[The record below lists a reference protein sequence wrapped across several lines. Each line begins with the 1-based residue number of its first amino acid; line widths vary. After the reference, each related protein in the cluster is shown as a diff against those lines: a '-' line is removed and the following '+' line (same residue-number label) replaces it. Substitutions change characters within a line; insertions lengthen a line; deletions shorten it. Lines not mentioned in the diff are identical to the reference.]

1 MNIYKHLIF
10 IKGEDKTDQVEE
22 CTYEKGK
29 WKVNFSNSNRVFTY
43 NYDNVEKFYV
53 KEMMDPSY
61 NIVYQNTQPISGIKN
76 IIVFDNHVRLIFG
89 TGYKNTYKLSEI
101 RIEQS
106 ALGNQKAK
114 SCFEYLKE
122 LSNHVSVKGESERSF
137 LNKQYSS
144 ISNISPNSVLAAY
157 LERKPFVSYKNE
169 LHPIFPFGFNLSQK
183 SATEKALKEQVSV
196 IEGPPGTGKTQT
208 ILNIISNAIIE
219 NKTVAVVSNN
229 NSATA
234 NVLEKLDKYGVG
246 FLAAYLGNKDNKE
259 KFFSEQVDA
268 YPNMDEWSL
277 SPEEYQQ
284 TKTELREAQTKL
296 DSILDLQNRRAKLK
310 SMLSDLKTEQ
320 QYFNQYYAESNFSDI
335 KFRTAYKIKADK
347 VLRMLIECKHNSND
361 GKLGFK
367 SKIYNFFVYGVYN
380 FKFYKNTSEVIISFL
395 QKLYYE
401 SKISELKRKIDR
413 LSERLENYNFEN
425 AMKDYSQSSMELLR
439 AKLADKYV
447 SNGQRA
453 SFTKDVLWKNFE
465 RFIGEYPVI
474 LSTTHSLRSC
484 ASKDYLFDYVIVDEA
499 SQVDIVTGALA
510 LSCARNAVIVGDEKQ
525 LPNVVPSEIASITDS
540 IFTNSLLDSS
550 YQYSKHSLLTSV
562 LSLFEDIPRTL
573 LREHYRCHPK
583 IINFCNQKF
592 YNNELVILT
601 DEDSNETPLILY
613 KTAKGNHARGKI
625 NQRQIDVVIQEILP
639 SHQNAGTIG
648 IISPYRDQAD
658 ELVKA
663 IKDSDIE
670 ADTVHKFQGRERD
683 VVVLTTVSN
692 EVIANDFVDDPN
704 LINVAVSRAVD
715 KLIVV
720 VSEGSEK
727 WKGTNIGDL
736 IRYMQYNNFEQVES
750 QIYSVFDLLYSGYS
764 DELLKVLKSSKKVS
778 DYASENLMNM
788 VIEKVL
794 NSPEF
799 RGLDRVLHQPLRM
812 LIKDTSKLSEEERQY
827 AMNILTHTDFVIFN
841 KVDKMPVLVVEVDG
855 HAYHA
860 DNPKQLKRDKMKDE
874 ILAKY
879 DIPILRM
886 KTTESDEEKRLKEKL
901 GEVMGREV

>member
-10 IKGEDKTDQVEE
+10 VKGEDKTDQVES
-22 CTYEKGK
+22 CTYDKGK
-29 WKVNFSNSNRVFTY
+29 WKVQFSNSNRVFTY
-43 NYDNVEKFYV
+43 NYDNVGKFYF
-53 KEMMDPSY
+53 KEMLDAAH
-61 NIVYQNTQPISGIKN
+61 NIVYQNNQPISGIKN
-76 IIVFDNHVRLIFG
+76 IIVFDEHVRLIFK
-89 TGYKNTYKLSEI
+89 TGYQKTFKRSEI

-106 ALGNQKAK
+106 ALGNQKTK
-114 SCFEYLKE
+114 SCFEYLRE
-122 LSNHVSVKGESERSF
+122 LSSHVSVKDESDRSF

-169 LHPIFPFGFNLSQK
+169 LYPIFPFGFNLSQK
-183 SATEKALKEQVSV
+183 SAAEKALREQVSV

-208 ILNIISNAIIE
+208 ILNIISNAILE

-234 NVLEKLDKYGVG
+234 NVLEKLQKYGVG
-246 FLAAYLGNKDNKE
+246 FIAAYLGNKENKE
-259 KFFSEQVDA
+259 KFFSEQSDL
-268 YPNMDEWSL
+268 YPDMDDWSL

-284 TKTELREAQTKL
+284 TKIELQEAQVKL
-296 DSILDLQNRRAKLK
+296 DSMLALQNRRAELK
-310 SMLSDLKTEQ
+310 NILSAIKTEQ
-320 QYFNQYYAESNFSDI
+320 EYFNQYYEESKFSDV
-335 KFRTAYKIKADK
+335 KLRTAYKIKADK
-347 VLRMLIECKHNSND
+347 VLRMLIECKQNSTD
-361 GKLGFK
+361 GKIGVK

-380 FKFYKNTSEVIISFL
+380 FRFYKNPSEVIISFL

-401 SKISELKRKIDR
+401 SKISELKREIDH
-413 LSERLENYNFEN
+413 LSEKLENYNFEN
-425 AMKDYSQSSMELLR
+425 AMKDYSQSSMELLK
-439 AKLADKYV
+439 AKLADKYI
-447 SNGQRA
+447 SNGQRPT
-453 SFTKDVLWKNFE
+453 FGKDALWKSFE
-465 RFIGEYPVI
+465 QFIGEYPVI

-484 ASKDYLFDYVIVDEA
+484 AAKDYLFDYVIVDEA

-510 LSCARNAVIVGDEKQ
+510 LSCARNAVIVGDKKQ
-525 LPNVVPSEIASITDS
+525 LPNVVPSDIANITDS

-562 LSLFEDIPRTL
+562 LSLYEHIPKTL

-592 YNNELVILT
+592 YDNELVILT
-601 DEDSNETPLILY
+601 DEGSNDTPLMLY
-613 KTAKGNHARGKI
+613 KTVKGNHARGNI
-625 NQRQIDVVIQEILP
+625 NQRQIDVVTHEILP

-648 IISPYRDQAD
+648 IISPYRDQAN
-658 ELVKA
+658 ELVKV
-663 IKDSDIE
+663 IKDSSIE

-750 QIYSVFDLLYSGYS
+750 QIYSVFDLLYSSYS

-778 DYASENLMNM
+778 DYASENLMNI
-788 VIEKVL
+788 VIEKIL
-794 NSPEF
+794 DLPEF

-812 LIKDTSKLSEEERQY
+812 LIKDTSKLLEEERLY

-879 DIPILRM
+879 DIPIIRM
-886 KTTESDEEKRLKEKL
+886 KTTESDEERRLKEKL
-901 GEVMGREV
+901 GEAMGLG